1 LNGVPFIGTPR
12 DVEGEYVQALVWYG
26 ERVVVE
32 EVPAPVPGLDE
43 IPVSVRVAGVCGSD
57 LHAYRGRG
65 GARRPPLVLGH
76 EAVVEDGDGRRYAL
90 FPLIGCGHCGFCQ
103 LGRDNL
109 CPDRTLYGL
118 HRGGVFATEL
128 TVPRSCL
135 VAIPEGFDDLL
146 AVLVEP
152 LATSLSAVR
161 TAALSEGSR
170 VLVIG
175 CGTIGLMAVLS
186 AVTAGASVVAV
197 DPAAPRRL
205 VAAQL
210 GADVLDSTE
219 GLPPAGFDLVV
230 DAVGL
235 TTTIRDGIRAAR
247 PGGRVALLGLGE
259 DEGIVPFGEMVR
271 RGVSLTGQYAY
282 SRDDFQAAVELLE
295 GSDMGVSWLTV
306 RPLSESAELF
316 RQLATSTDGAVKGI
330 IQMK

>member
-1 LNGVPFIGTPR
+1 L
-12 DVEGEYVQALVWYG
+12 QALVWYG
-26 ERVVVE
+26 DRVVVE
-32 EVPAPVPGLDE
+32 EVPAPLAAVDE
-43 IPVSVRVAGVCGSD
+43 IPVSVRLAGVCGSD

-76 EAVVEDGDGRRYAL
+76 EAVVEDGDGRRYAF
-90 FPLIGCGHCGFCQ
+90 FPLIGCGHCRFCR

-128 TVPRSCL
+128 TAPRSSL
-135 VAIPEGFDDLL
+135 VAVPEGFDDLL

-161 TAALSEGSR
+161 TAGLSDDSR

-186 AVTAGASVVAV
+186 AAAAGASVVAV
-197 DPAAPRRL
+197 DPAAPRRA
-205 VAAQL
+205 VATQL
-210 GADVLDSTE
+210 GAEVALSTE
-219 GLPPAGFDLVV
+219 GLPAAGFDLVV

-235 TTTIRDGIRAAR
+235 TATVREGIRLAQ

-259 DEGIVPFGEMVR
+259 DQGIVPFGELVR

-282 SRDDFQAAVELLE
+282 SRDDFQAALVLLG
-295 GSDMGVSWLTV
+295 GSDVDVS
-306 RPLSESAELF
+306 
-316 RQLATSTDGAVKGI
+316 
-330 IQMK
+330 